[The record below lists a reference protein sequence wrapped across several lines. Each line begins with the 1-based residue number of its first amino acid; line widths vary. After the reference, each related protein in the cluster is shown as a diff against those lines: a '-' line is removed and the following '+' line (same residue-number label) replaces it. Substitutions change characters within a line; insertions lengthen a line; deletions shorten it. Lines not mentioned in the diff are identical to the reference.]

1 MTEET
6 EETGG
11 TGRAVTAAGGG
22 AGGNTAF
29 GRPMSV
35 SAGGG
40 VGYGAG
46 GGGLAYAG
54 PADSAPPPA
63 RQVPSVG
70 RVVHYQAP
78 GDSTG
83 RFPPACRAA
92 TITEVGGWVRVD
104 GAGPP
109 DRPGPEVAAGTIRTI
124 TERWE
129 PEACTL
135 HVTNPTGVF
144 LNGPIPHAE
153 PEGDQRPR
161 GFSWHWPE
169 RV

>member
-1 MTEET
+1 
-6 EETGG
+6 
-11 TGRAVTAAGGG
+11 
-22 AGGNTAF
+22 
-29 GRPMSV
+29 
-35 SAGGG
+35 
-40 VGYGAG
+40 
-46 GGGLAYAG
+46 
-54 PADSAPPPA
+54 
-63 RQVPSVG
+63 VG

-78 GDSTG
+78 GDRTG

-92 TITEVGGWVRVD
+92 TITEVGGWMRVD
-104 GAGPP
+104 GVGPP
-109 DRPGPEVAAGTIRTI
+109 DRPGPEVAAGTIRTVV
-124 TERWE
+124 ERWD

-135 HVTNPTGVF
+135 HVANPTGIF